1 MEAHVLVLLSVTGFC
16 LLLGLVGGLFGRAE
30 RLLRLARQM
39 DDARGGG
46 GPRGTAT

>member
-1 MEAHVLVLLSVTGFC
+1 MDAHVLVLLSVTGFC

-30 RLLRLARQM
+30 RIRRLARQM
-39 DDARGGG
+39 NDAGNDS